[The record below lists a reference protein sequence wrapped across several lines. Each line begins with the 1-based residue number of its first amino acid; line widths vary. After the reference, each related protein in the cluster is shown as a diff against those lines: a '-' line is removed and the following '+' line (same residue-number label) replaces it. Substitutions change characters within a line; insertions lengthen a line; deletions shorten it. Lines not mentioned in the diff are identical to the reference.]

1 MVVGLVWLA
10 LRHQAVA
17 DLAVVPPCHQAVGTV
32 SLPPLIRPHTVI
44 TPGRPV
50 VIGLR
55 EHVHVT
61 LEAISRCRLH
71 GRVRATADGTG
82 HLELDQAIF

>member
-1 MVVGLVWLA
+1 MSHRQLA
-10 LRHQAVA
+10 QS
-17 DLAVVPPCHQAVGTV
+17 V
-32 SLPPLIRPHTVI
+32 SQS